1 MPPPSFLTLP
11 RELRHQIITEAY
23 HNRRIR
29 FYPDSDPGTS
39 LPWALSMKKHF
50 PHTQVIVY
58 AVCSQTMRAVDRLT
72 RKLMRVHKEIV
83 EDIEFVRR
91 TLKWI
96 VGIEETLEELELMM
110 E

>member
-1 MPPPSFLTLP
+1 
-11 RELRHQIITEAY
+11 
-23 HNRRIR
+23 
-29 FYPDSDPGTS
+29 
-39 LPWALSMKKHF
+39 
-50 PHTQVIVY
+50 
-58 AVCSQTMRAVDRLT
+58 MRAVDRLT

-96 VGIEETLEELELMM
+96 VGIEDTLEELELMM